1 MVLAAL
7 LALLAVVPTRRLA
20 VRGASNVTVA
30 GYFLVLWLLSLAIVA
45 VPGRSRLLVPVVV
58 ILSIVPFVTFRD
70 GLDRLLGRPVREVR
84 PPPRNVT
91 PNADPSATKA
101 GQR

>member
-1 MVLAAL
+1 MALAVL
-7 LALLAVVPTRRLA
+7 LAILAFIPTRRLA
-20 VRGASNVTVA
+20 ARGASGMMVA
-30 GYFLVLWLLSLAIVA
+30 GYFLSLWLLSLAIVA

-58 ILSIVPFVTFRD
+58 ILAIVPFVTLRA

-91 PNADPSATKA
+91 PDPPAAET
-101 GQR
+101 GHR

>member
-1 MVLAAL
+1 MALAVL
-7 LALLAVVPTRRLA
+7 LAILAFIPARRLA
-20 VRGASNVTVA
+20 VRGASGVTVA
-30 GYFLVLWLLSLAIVA
+30 GYFLCLWLLSLAIVA

-58 ILSIVPFVTFRD
+58 ILAIVPFVTLRA

-91 PNADPSATKA
+91 PDPPAAEA
-101 GQR
+101 GRR

>member
-1 MVLAAL
+1 MALAVL
-7 LALLAVVPTRRLA
+7 LAILAFIPARRLA
-20 VRGASNVTVA
+20 ARGASGMMVA
-30 GYFLVLWLLSLAIVA
+30 GYFLGLWLLTLAIVA

-58 ILSIVPFVTFRD
+58 ILAIVPFVTFRA
-70 GLDRLLGRPVREVR
+70 GLDRLFGRPPREVR

-91 PNADPSATKA
+91 PAAEQPATKA